1 MITPFHPIASQIK
14 TETRQTKL
22 RNRHR
27 RKQAKTTQTRRED
40 KHNSLDKRQF
50 ISTHTPTAYTWLT
63 VQVRVVP
70 LPEWLAARALP
81 GGSELSS
88 SNLSLEFLTHVTGGS
103 MNQVSM
109 PLWCPYRIVD
119 ATNNNNHHGN
129 ITCNPEDN

>member
-88 SNLSLEFLTHVTGGS
+88 SNLSHWNFSRKLPAE
-103 MNQVSM
+103 
-109 PLWCPYRIVD
+109 
-119 ATNNNNHHGN
+119 A
-129 ITCNPEDN
+129 